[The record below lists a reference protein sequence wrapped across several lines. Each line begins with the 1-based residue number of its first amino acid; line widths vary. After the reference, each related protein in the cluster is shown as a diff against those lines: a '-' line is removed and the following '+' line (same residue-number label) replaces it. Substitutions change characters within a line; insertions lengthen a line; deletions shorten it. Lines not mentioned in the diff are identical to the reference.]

1 MNCKTCGKF
10 YANNKSMYC
19 NEKCMNKYH
28 GLRLIKNL
36 SDIYYSY
43 RASKIPFNYYPI
55 VSNVIRG
62 SKREFH
68 CDKCKINIEK
78 QRTLLSLMG
87 LESTL

>member
-1 MNCKTCGKF
+1 
-10 YANNKSMYC
+10 
-19 NEKCMNKYH
+19 MNKYH

-68 CDKCKINIEK
+68 DSCAEGVILFCDISDPIVCNCDKCKINIEK